1 MQKNLPQKWHNVT
14 HKTSKQSKR
23 HSKASSRWLR
33 ALCLDRSAYSLPTV
47 VEVAAVAGVALHAQ
61 VTGRPRWCRMTW
73 HLGGHKLFDSL
84 FTLCWLL
91 APNCNYT
98 TYRRGS
104 NTHTHTLKMNLS
116 YFCEQRVKRVSYIAL
131 RCSLTEVIVTATSI
145 QRLEVLRCNTTTF
158 ITHWRKSYLIYAA
171 WLMNHHQLIDEAN
184 FGCSCHD

>member
-84 FTLCWLL
+84 FTLCRLL

-104 NTHTHTLKMNLS
+104 NTHTHTEDEFTLFLWTESETCFLHRAQMQSHWSDSHSDQHTEAWGPAVQYNNIYYTLK
-116 YFCEQRVKRVSYIAL
+116 
-131 RCSLTEVIVTATSI
+131 EVI
-145 QRLEVLRCNTTTF
+145 L
-158 ITHWRKSYLIYAA
+158 
-171 WLMNHHQLIDEAN
+171 D
-184 FGCSCHD
+184 